1 MTKGMVAKV
10 GVLLGF
16 TLLCIILAGM
26 LVALII
32 GNMSF
37 RGSIW
42 QSFLHAI
49 DPGTIAGDEGN
60 LLYVFFMFLITIF
73 GLLFTGTLIGILI
86 IGIIANGLN
95 LLGVAQGPQKMV
107 KGAIIV
113 VAVIIDVIRRKS
125 SESAK

>member
-1 MTKGMVAKV
+1 MNTNGSKRSRRPSLKERFSYRFDNLMTKGMVAKV

-60 LLYVFFMFLITIF
+60 LLYVFFRS
-73 GLLFTGTLIGILI
+73 
-86 IGIIANGLN
+86 
-95 LLGVAQGPQKMV
+95 P
-107 KGAIIV
+107 
-113 VAVIIDVIRRKS
+113 S
-125 SESAK
+125 SASCLQVP